1 MGKRLLAVAITAGA
15 VLAGFSAGIATAGTQ
30 QVYWRSI
37 RNPSF
42 DVVRP
47 HNHLLL
53 SDRKLRNMRWSRWGP
68 DTATG
73 RGDYVATCYF
83 LGAGN
88 SCVDWVLPV
97 KLSLSRVRTCSDG
110 RRIFTRLA
118 INNPLPGPSASG
130 YRAKPYRPLILT
142 YDCRGRSRGEGTVGT
157 SANAIP
163 GGGIRVYKNPAVIQ
177 GLAIRPSQLTLAADG
192 NYTIT
197 GLHHWKDW
205 GSATA
210 RANGINHVN
219 NCVPD
224 CANGHISHVPVKVQL
239 SSPGHYRGHYIY
251 RCYAVKPAAVAYLR
265 HFCLP

>member
-1 MGKRLLAVAITAGA
+1 MGKRSLAMAITAVA
-15 VLAGFSAGIATAGTQ
+15 VLAACSAGVATAGAQ

-68 DTATG
+68 DAATG

-110 RRIFTRLA
+110 QRIFTRLA
-118 INNPLPGPSASG
+118 IKNPLPEPSASG

-142 YDCRGRSRGEGTVGT
+142 YDCKGRSRGEGT
-157 SANAIP
+157 
-163 GGGIRVYKNPAVIQ
+163 
-177 GLAIRPSQLTLAADG
+177 L
-192 NYTIT
+192 
-197 GLHHWKDW
+197 
-205 GSATA
+205 
-210 RANGINHVN
+210 
-219 NCVPD
+219 
-224 CANGHISHVPVKVQL
+224 
-239 SSPGHYRGHYIY
+239 
-251 RCYAVKPAAVAYLR
+251 
-265 HFCLP
+265 F